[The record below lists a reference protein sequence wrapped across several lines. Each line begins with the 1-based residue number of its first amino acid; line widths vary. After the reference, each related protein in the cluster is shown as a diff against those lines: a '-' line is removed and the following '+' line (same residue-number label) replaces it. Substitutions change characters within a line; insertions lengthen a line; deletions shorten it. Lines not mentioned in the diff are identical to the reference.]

1 MGQGI
6 LWKSNQIVS
15 ICYVIEG
22 FTIWLLSN
30 GCLAAGT
37 DAGWPTVSGETYP
50 LCWSY
55 FAILSAI
62 RETLELLWGQKWIPL
77 SSCRLLRWT
86 LGQYHVPA
94 SLTFVLRLSIRWHPA
109 IISILFNNHFVP
121 SSIYEGSLCSAI
133 TNLSTAAS
141 YQIMHVLPVVNR
153 WMDCT
158 IFSTWQMSSILSPIS
173 PTLKWDLGYIYL
185 APAMIMWS
193 WKLLLIS

>member
-121 SSIYEGSLCSAI
+121 SLSSLAVKKPI
-133 TNLSTAAS
+133 TNFPLNCQSVAGFEFLDAWE
-141 YQIMHVLPVVNR
+141 NR
-153 WMDCT
+153 ICRSK
-158 IFSTWQMSSILSPIS
+158 FV
-173 PTLKWDLGYIYL
+173 
-185 APAMIMWS
+185 
-193 WKLLLIS
+193 